1 MPNNAVNT
9 DMDIIVAVDASEK
22 MKVVGAWGLF
32 RLKSGDFSC
41 QLIIGRSLLADE
53 ESTIPKN
60 ELDAMTM
67 GSNLCWIVRQA
78 LDKWVSSFILIGDS
92 TIALCWTTSEKKR
105 LSLFHRN
112 RCAQIRRGSE
122 LEALYHVATDQN
134 PADLGTRPSTVQ
146 DSDVGPYSR
155 WEVGLPWM
163 RKDIDDAVALGILNP
178 AANLRL
184 SPEG

>member
-78 LDKWVSSFILIGDS
+78 LDIGQVGLILH
-92 TIALCWTTSEKKR
+92 IALCWTKSEKKR

-146 DSDVGPYSR
+146 DSDVGPNSR

>member
-9 DMDIIVAVDASEK
+9 DMDIIVAVDALAVDASEK

-78 LDKWVSSFILIGDS
+78 LD
-92 TIALCWTTSEKKR
+92 
-105 LSLFHRN
+105 
-112 RCAQIRRGSE
+112 
-122 LEALYHVATDQN
+122 
-134 PADLGTRPSTVQ
+134 
-146 DSDVGPYSR
+146 
-155 WEVGLPWM
+155 
-163 RKDIDDAVALGILNP
+163 
-178 AANLRL
+178 
-184 SPEG
+184 